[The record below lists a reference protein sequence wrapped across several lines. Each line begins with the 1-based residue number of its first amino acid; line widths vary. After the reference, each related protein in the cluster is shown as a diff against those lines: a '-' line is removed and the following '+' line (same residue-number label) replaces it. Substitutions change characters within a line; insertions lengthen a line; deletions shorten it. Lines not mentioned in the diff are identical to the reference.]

1 MLLKHETWSKVLESG
16 FENLE
21 NDFICTLKTYMSS
34 KFEECYQNYGPE
46 GIFDSLFIIYIT

>member
-34 KFEECYQNYGPE
+34 KFEECHQNYGPE